1 MQQPQRQP
9 RQQDEWVMQLQAR
22 VAQLEQENAK
32 LKKTLKRSVEL
43 EARNRLLEDR
53 DCILEATANATNALL
68 TVENFDAAVNTALK
82 IIGECLDTD
91 RICVIENI
99 DRPSAAFPDWKV
111 LYEWDAPGIASQ
123 LLHPDLVEGNYGDIP
138 DWYYLLAQG
147 HGVSSLVEDIPE
159 PFRSGQLEIG
169 VKSLHIIPIWV
180 EGKFW
185 GVVGI
190 DDCRAARCRSL
201 SELAVLKIAATCIG
215 SAIHRERIQH
225 NLITERARAAE
236 ERAAEFAKANTAM
249 RRSIDQLARD
259 PNLDAFLGHVLQ
271 EIALQFDADAA
282 QIFIYNP
289 EERTLHASVGLID
302 NKITFSPSYISKFS
316 VDAWSG
322 WDILTQLPQPKA
334 LHPEVDAHLFLPEYL
349 EYHRSRGHRGIVC
362 ALLTQGAEPIGF
374 IGFACCYR
382 ETFSDDE
389 LELVQSLSQQATLA
403 IQLTRLAEDAKQAAV
418 LDERNRMAR
427 DIHDT
432 LAQAFTGIIVQLE
445 ATKRKLGS
453 AQFNTAQEHIARA
466 RNLATA
472 GLSEARRSVR
482 ALRPEAL
489 ESDDLPN
496 ALRHLAE
503 QMAGDANVQVTVQIE
518 GTAYPLNADVETHLL
533 RIGQEALTNALRH
546 SQAQTIRLELLF
558 EASVVHLHVI
568 DNGQGFDPKAQIN
581 TGFGL
586 ISMQERS
593 QHMGGQFLLT
603 SKEGEGTAIT
613 ISVPV
618 NLP

>member
-1 MQQPQRQP
+1 MI
-9 RQQDEWVMQLQAR
+9 QLQAQ
-22 VAQLEQENAK
+22 VAQLEQENAE
-32 LKKTLKRSVEL
+32 LRQNLKRSVEL
-43 EARNRLLEDR
+43 ETRNRLLESR
-53 DCILEATANATNALL
+53 DCILEATANVATALL
-68 TVENFDAAVNTALK
+68 TVEDFDAAVNTALK
-82 IIGECLDTD
+82 IIGECLETD
-91 RICVIENI
+91 RVSIIENI
-99 DRPSAAFPDWKV
+99 DRPFASFPDWKV
-111 LYEWDAPGIASQ
+111 LYEWNAPGIPCQ
-123 LLHPDLVEGNYGDIP
+123 LLHPNLVQGNYGEIP
-138 DWYYLLAQG
+138 EWYHLLEQG
-147 HGVSSLVEDIPE
+147 QGVSGLVEETPE
-159 PFRSGQLEIG
+159 SFRSGQIEIG
-169 VKSLHIIPIWV
+169 VKSLHVIPIWV

-190 DDCRAARCRSL
+190 DDCRVAKHRSL
-201 SELAVLKIAATCIG
+201 SELAVLKIAAACIG
-215 SAIHRERIQH
+215 NAIQHERIQQ
-225 NLITERARAAE
+225 NLIIERAKAAE

-259 PNLDAFLGHVLQ
+259 PNLSAFLGHVLQ
-271 EIALQFDADAA
+271 EITLQFDADAA

-289 EERTLHASVGLID
+289 EERTLCASVGLID
-302 NKITFSPSYISKFS
+302 DKITFSPPYVSKFS
-316 VDAWSG
+316 VDTWSG
-322 WDILTQLPQPKA
+322 WAIMTQLTKPKA
-334 LHPEVDAHLFLPEYL
+334 LHPEIDAHLFLPEYL
-349 EYHRSRGHRGIVC
+349 DYHRSRGHRGIVC

-374 IGFACCYR
+374 IGFACCCR
-382 ETFSDDE
+382 ETFSDEE

-432 LAQAFTGIIVQLE
+432 LAQAFTGVIVQLE
-445 ATKRKLGS
+445 ATKRKIGS
-453 AQFNTAQEHIARA
+453 TQFEAAQEHIARA

-496 ALRHLAE
+496 ALRHLTE
-503 QMAGDANVQVTVQIE
+503 QMACDTNIQVVVQIE
-518 GTAYPLNADVETHLL
+518 GVAYALNADIETHLL

-546 SQAQTIRLELLF
+546 AQAQTIRLELLF

-568 DNGQGFDPKAQIN
+568 DDGQGFDPKSQIS

-593 QHMGGQFLLT
+593 QHIGGQFMLT
-603 SKEGEGTAIT
+603 SKVGEGTAIT
-613 ISVPV
+613 VSVPINV
-618 NLP
+618 P